1 MKNVLKKWAAMIV
14 LSMVSVF
21 LLVAE
26 ETPVENLYEY
36 TLDNGLTVFVA
47 ENHSAPL
54 VYIEIAVR
62 AGSVAQT
69 PENAGLFHLYEHMMF
84 KGNSKYH
91 NSQAMQTAL
100 NDMGVSNWNGTTG
113 VDRVNYF
120 ITVPTDQFENGLEFW
135 SYAVR
140 DPLMNPKEFEDEK
153 KVVISEI
160 QGNYGQ
166 PGMQAYYFGIN
177 SLFPEAPWTFDPGG
191 PVEVI
196 QNATIEQLRTI
207 QKKYYIPNNAAVFV
221 GGDINPDEAYELVKK
236 VYGDWE
242 RGEDPWKEEAK
253 AYDANPLESPLYC
266 LIPYD
271 EISPQIAQVVVTY
284 RGPDADFNIKDVYV
298 GDALTQMLIDPNGPY
313 ITTLMKNK
321 NLQIPDSSYIWG
333 GYDVSRRHGTIELNG
348 IVYNPSD
355 NLAGRVQDFYKT
367 VSQKALPAV
376 EKDKSLATQ
385 AKKDFLLQ
393 IFKDSRAWET
403 QTANSLLSNL
413 SYYWT
418 YSTKDYYL
426 TRLENY
432 EQIEKKDI
440 EEYLKKYVYDSN
452 PVVMVYV
459 NPEVYEQN
467 KAEFD
472 EAGFVQ
478 ITADNAFWW
487 SK

>member
-1 MKNVLKKWAAMIV
+1 MTEK
-14 LSMVSVF
+14 
-21 LLVAE
+21 
-26 ETPVENLYEY
+26 T
-36 TLDNGLTVFVA
+36 
-47 ENHSAPL
+47 
-54 VYIEIAVR
+54 EIALSLKNISYSYK
-62 AGSVAQT
+62 GS
-69 PENAGLFHLYEHMMF
+69 NA
-84 KGNSKYH
+84 
-91 NSQAMQTAL
+91 
-100 NDMGVSNWNGTTG
+100 
-113 VDRVNYF
+113 
-120 ITVPTDQFENGLEFW
+120 
-135 SYAVR
+135 
-140 DPLMNPKEFEDEK
+140 
-153 KVVISEI
+153 
-160 QGNYGQ
+160 
-166 PGMQAYYFGIN
+166 
-177 SLFPEAPWTFDPGG
+177 
-191 PVEVI
+191 PV
-196 QNATIEQLRTI
+196 
-207 QKKYYIPNNAAVFV
+207 
-221 GGDINPDEAYELVKK
+221 
-236 VYGDWE
+236 
-242 RGEDPWKEEAK
+242 
-253 AYDANPLESPLYC
+253 
-266 LIPYD
+266 
-271 EISPQIAQVVVTY
+271 
-284 RGPDADFNIKDVYV
+284 IKDFSLDVTK
-298 GDALTQMLIDPNGPY
+298 GSF
-313 ITTLMKNK
+313 TTLLGPSGCGKTT
-321 NLQIPDSSYIWG
+321 LLRLISGFLVPSS
-333 GYDVSRRHGTIELNG
+333 GTIELNG

-403 QTANSLLSNL
+403 QTADSLLSNL